1 MHLFMMKYRN
11 NWNIKILSII
21 VYNFVM
27 LFLSIETYNKV
38 C

>member
-11 NWNIKILSII
+11 NWNTKILSII

-27 LFLSIETYNKV
+27 LFLSIETHGKV